1 MGSALKKI
9 KEEFGKKI
17 NVNCAWITSHL
28 KVEHST
34 TGFSQQTLHV
44 RGL

>member
-1 MGSALKKI
+1 MGSASKKS
-9 KEEFGKKI
+9 KSLAKKI
-17 NVNCAWITSHL
+17 NVNYAWITSHL

-34 TGFSQQTLHV
+34 TGFSQQTLQV